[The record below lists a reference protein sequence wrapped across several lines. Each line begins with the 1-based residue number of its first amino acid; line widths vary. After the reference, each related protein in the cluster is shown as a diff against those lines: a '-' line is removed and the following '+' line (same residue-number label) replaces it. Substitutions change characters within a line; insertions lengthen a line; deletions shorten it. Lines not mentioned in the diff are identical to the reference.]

1 MNSVGVVI
9 KLIDIIFDVQL
20 LFDSLFLFLQID
32 FTKRYS
38 NVDMDYNFTEKEQ
51 KSFRNAFTL
60 FDKDHDGKLST
71 KEVDDVLRFL
81 GKDPTEYEM
90 EFVLKDLDMYG
101 NGTLT
106 FPQFLKLLSQKYNDT
121 KFNVEEMK
129 AVFRIFDK
137 DGDGYIT
144 SDEIQEEMSKHGD
157 VFSDQQIKQMMEGAD
172 SNGDGRI
179 DYEEFVK
186 LMESIK

>member
-9 KLIDIIFDVQL
+9 KLKDLIFDLKLIFV
-20 LFDSLFLFLQID
+20 SLFCVVKID
-32 FTKRYS
+32 FSERYS
-38 NVDMDYNFTEKEQ
+38 NVEMDYNFTEKEQ

-81 GKDPTEYEM
+81 GKDPSEYEM
-90 EFVLKDLDMYG
+90 EFVVKDLDMYG

-106 FPQFLKLLSQKYNDT
+106 FAQFLKLLSQKYNDA

-137 DGDGYIT
+137 DGDGFIT
-144 SDEIQEEMSKHGD
+144 ADEIQEEMSKHGD
-157 VFSDQQIKQMMEGAD
+157 VFTDQQIKQMMEGAD

>member
-1 MNSVGVVI
+1 
-9 KLIDIIFDVQL
+9 
-20 LFDSLFLFLQID
+20 
-32 FTKRYS
+32 
-38 NVDMDYNFTEKEQ
+38 MDYNFTEKEQ

-81 GKDPTEYEM
+81 GKDPSEYEL

-144 SDEIQEEMSKHGD
+144 SDEIQEEMSTHGA

>member
-1 MNSVGVVI
+1 
-9 KLIDIIFDVQL
+9 
-20 LFDSLFLFLQID
+20 
-32 FTKRYS
+32 
-38 NVDMDYNFTEKEQ
+38 MDNNFTEKEQ

-81 GKDPTEYEM
+81 GKDPSEYEM
-90 EFVLKDLDMYG
+90 DFVLKDLDMYG
-101 NGTLT
+101 KRNLT

-144 SDEIQEEMSKHGD
+144 ADEIQEEMSKHGD
-157 VFSDQQIKQMMEGAD
+157 VFTDKQIKQMMEGAD